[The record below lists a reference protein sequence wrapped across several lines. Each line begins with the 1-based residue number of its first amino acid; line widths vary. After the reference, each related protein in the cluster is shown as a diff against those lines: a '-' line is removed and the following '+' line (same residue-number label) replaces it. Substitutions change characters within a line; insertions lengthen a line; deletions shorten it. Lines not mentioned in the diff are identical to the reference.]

1 MPRTV
6 NPEEKEELKEG
17 DVPPQGLE
25 YLMSSGDANST
36 HTIITDDK
44 LSLFEAGI
52 IEQRTKLEIE
62 IVIKIALDVQG
73 KGKDYA
79 ANLEVFPDAQIL

>member
-1 MPRTV
+1 
-6 NPEEKEELKEG
+6 LLG
-17 DVPPQGLE
+17 
-25 YLMSSGDANST
+25 GDADST

-44 LSLFEAGI
+44 LSLLEAGI

-62 IVIKIALDVQG
+62 IVIKITLDVQG

-79 ANLEVFPDAQIL
+79 ASLEVSPDAQIL